1 MPPLEYMDF
10 HNRAILWV
18 IVGHTKNSMP
28 KLSSPVQ
35 ICCRWEEGHTELV
48 NTEGQNIVVD
58 VVMAT
63 NRDIV
68 NGSLLWEGTEEQLSE
83 YDDAPPRDIYEVI
96 MRSRGDSLNGRVRR
110 YEYGLKRFKDTLPQ
124 VVQ

>member
-1 MPPLEYMDF
+1 MPPLEYTDF
-10 HNRAILWV
+10 HNRAMLWEV
-18 IVGHTKNSMP
+18 VGHTKNSMP

-35 ICCRWEEGHTELV
+35 ICCQWEEGQIEMVTPD
-48 NTEGQNIVVD
+48 GQNLVVD

-63 NRDIV
+63 NRNIS
-68 NGSLLWEGTEEQLSE
+68 NGCLLWEGTEEQLAE

-96 MRSRGDSLNGRVRR
+96 MRSRADSLNGRVRR

-124 VVQ
+124 VVA